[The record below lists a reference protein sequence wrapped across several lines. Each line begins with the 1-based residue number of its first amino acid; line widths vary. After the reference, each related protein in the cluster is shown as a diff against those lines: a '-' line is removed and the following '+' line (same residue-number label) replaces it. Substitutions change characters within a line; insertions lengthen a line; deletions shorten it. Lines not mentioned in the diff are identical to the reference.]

1 MNKKLILTGGI
12 DVGNSDTKSYLNILT
27 NPKNFLGNPGSLNTF
42 PSIIAEKSPV
52 DVSKN
57 DLILNVIQTPLKST
71 LGKLYYVGEDAKL
84 RSSNY
89 HKTFDIQSKNISK
102 VDEDLLSFLVFGS
115 FAQYILKNGI
125 MDSWK
130 GNEIEIEAYLGVSL
144 PISDGVNKHNQYVDG
159 LTRGPH
165 TFVINKGERSL
176 TVNLTVKKA
185 IALAEGEAGVYIF
198 QHPTPTIR
206 KQIEELIFKTIG
218 QNDFDPYEEF
228 LKYANIQTLDGGGA
242 TFDSANFYDKNGVK
256 FFDPTASRS
265 LAEGAMTAFNETY
278 YYGTQNGLQ
287 LPDTTALINLFN
299 RPTDHLTS
307 RNKRAWSEYWNQA
320 RKNLIEKLIDFISE
334 VSSKANFDLIY
345 AFGGGITTLNKDF
358 FGNEDN
364 WLNLAMNNKLHDIYG
379 DNAPFMITVDGE
391 IGRYAN
397 TFGLSMQAAAL
408 HFEEINSANS
418 ESEKKKKAT
427 KEVNAK

>member
-1 MNKKLILTGGI
+1 
-12 DVGNSDTKSYLNILT
+12 
-27 NPKNFLGNPGSLNTF
+27 
-42 PSIIAEKSPV
+42 
-52 DVSKN
+52 
-57 DLILNVIQTPLKST
+57 
-71 LGKLYYVGEDAKL
+71 
-84 RSSNY
+84 
-89 HKTFDIQSKNISK
+89 
-102 VDEDLLSFLVFGS
+102 
-115 FAQYILKNGI
+115 

-278 YYGTQNGLQ
+278 YYTRI
-287 LPDTTALINLFN
+287 A
-299 RPTDHLTS
+299 S
-307 RNKRAWSEYWNQA
+307 
-320 RKNLIEKLIDFISE
+320 
-334 VSSKANFDLIY
+334 
-345 AFGGGITTLNKDF
+345 
-358 FGNEDN
+358 
-364 WLNLAMNNKLHDIYG
+364 
-379 DNAPFMITVDGE
+379 
-391 IGRYAN
+391 
-397 TFGLSMQAAAL
+397 
-408 HFEEINSANS
+408 
-418 ESEKKKKAT
+418 
-427 KEVNAK
+427 